1 MSRSRCFRTL
11 WFAAGF
17 AVFAVH
23 GLARAA
29 EPHGPNEQEPTY
41 MVKPG
46 DALSLIA
53 ERYRVSLALLRK
65 VNSMSTDTI
74 RSGQVLLLP
83 STYEV
88 KPGDVLGTIAERHGV
103 KLSELLRYNDLGEQS
118 VLKVGQKLLI
128 AGGAGVQGASKV
140 ALSTKSFGAASST
153 GEYAA
158 EPLAKSEQKAAKP
171 EYYEHEVRPNEVLS
185 LIAERYALSTGELHR
200 INRLGKTSLIRVG
213 QRLRIP
219 VTSENAHLTRPK
231 PWTKYART
239 NFERGKVT
247 LTTMGG
253 SWSGRVFDDK
263 RQILPQARASIQSL
277 LASWET
283 GRKVQVALHPRLYEL
298 IVLVS
303 DEFGG
308 RPIRVVSG
316 YRQSSYARHSKH
328 RVGRALDFSV
338 PGVPNTALVDFLLTV
353 PNTGVGYYPNTTHV
367 HMDARA
373 SSMYWVD
380 TSGPGQAPR
389 YVHKSNTGERA
400 PSVTARPRA
409 TQPKGRTPKHQPRR
423 RTDRA
428 ALLAAR

>member
-1 MSRSRCFRTL
+1 MSCSRRFRTL
-11 WFAAGF
+11 WLAAGF
-17 AVFAVH
+17 AVLTVH
-23 GLARAA
+23 GLAQAA
-29 EPHGPNEQEPTY
+29 ERSEPKEHETTY
-41 MVKPG
+41 TVKPG

-53 ERYRVSLALLRK
+53 ERHRVSLALLRK
-65 VNSMSTDTI
+65 VNVLLTDTL
-74 RSGQVLLLP
+74 RPGQVLLLP
-83 STYEV
+83 TIYRV

-118 VLKVGQKLLI
+118 VLKVGQKVII
-128 AGGAGVQGASKV
+128 AGGSHTRGASEEP
-140 ALSTKSFGAASST
+140 LSSKTVPDPVSASKSP
-153 GEYAA
+153 A
-158 EPLAKSEQKAAKP
+158 EPLATPKP

-185 LIAERYALSTGELHR
+185 VIAARYAVSTADLHR
-200 INRLGKTSLIRVG
+200 INRLGKKSLIRIG
-213 QRLRIP
+213 QHLHIP
-219 VTSENAHLTRPK
+219 VTRENAHLTRPK

-239 NFERGKVT
+239 SFERGKVT

-253 SWSGRVFDDK
+253 NWSGKVLNEK
-263 RQILPQARASIQSL
+263 REILPLARKYIQSL

-298 IVLVS
+298 IVRVS

-328 RVGRALDFSV
+328 RLGRALDFSI
-338 PGVPNTALVDFLLTV
+338 PGVPNTALVDFLLTL

-380 TSGPGQAPR
+380 ISGPGQAPR

-400 PSVTARPRA
+400 NRPLATRTRS
-409 TQPKGRTPKHQPRR
+409 TQPQRRSPKQQPRR
-423 RTDRA
+423 RTDAR
-428 ALLAAR
+428 LLAAR